1 MYSLKKK
8 LARFD
13 SMGFD
18 LYSHLLLNFRQFNL
32 EKNRANFQ
40 FKRGLDGVYRFR
52 EKLFQRNLSSVLVSN
67 RLLETQLINYLDTI
81 KTLRF
86 Y

>member
-1 MYSLKKK
+1 MAHVHTSHFSQSPSLDVGHYQPQTNTTLSAVVTAENAIKECTAFKK

-32 EKNRANFQ
+32 EKIGQ
-40 FKRGLDGVYRFR
+40 
-52 EKLFQRNLSSVLVSN
+52 NLILK
-67 RLLETQLINYLDTI
+67 EG
-81 KTLRF
+81 
-86 Y
+86 